1 MQIEILHIEACP
13 NWQEAGERVHHALS
27 IAGMEAEPVRF
38 RLIST
43 AAEAEAVPFAGSPTI
58 VVDGVDLF
66 AGGEAARDL
75 ACRVYVSGGRLVGLP
90 SVNDLVVAL
99 QARESEHAQG

>member
-13 NWQEAGERVHHALS
+13 NWHEAGERVRHALAV
-27 IAGMEAEPVRF
+27 AGVEAESVRF

-58 VVDGVDLF
+58 VIDGVDLF
-66 AGGEAARDL
+66 TGGEVTLDL
-75 ACRVYVSGGRLVGLP
+75 ACRVYVSAGRMMGLP
-90 SVNDLVVAL
+90 SLDDLVVAL
-99 QARESEHAQG
+99 KTRKGEYAQG